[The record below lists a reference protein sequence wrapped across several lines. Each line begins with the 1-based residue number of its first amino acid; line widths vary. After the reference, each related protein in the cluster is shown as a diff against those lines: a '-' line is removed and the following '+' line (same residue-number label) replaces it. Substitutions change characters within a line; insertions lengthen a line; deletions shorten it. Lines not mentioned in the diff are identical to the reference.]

1 MPVFKQWVLAKPN
14 NDSNSSNQI
23 LANSKCSKSKKKLL
37 KRLSNQRIKYYDYD
51 SIMVMV
57 LIIFVL
63 GTYHSEDSFDLNED
77 HTPEL
82 AKGEILCRALFLSVD
97 PITSLYMK
105 YGMSFGETF
114 PGRQVARIVE
124 SRNKD
129 FLKGKVVSNLD
140 GKSDGQTKTY

>member
-1 MPVFKQWVLAKPN
+1 
-14 NDSNSSNQI
+14 
-23 LANSKCSKSKKKLL
+23 
-37 KRLSNQRIKYYDYD
+37 
-51 SIMVMV
+51 MVMV
-57 LIIFVL
+57 SITFVL

-82 AKGEILCRALFLSVD
+82 GKGEILCRALFLSVD

-129 FLKGKVVSNLD
+129 FLKGKVISNLD
-140 GKSDGQTKTY
+140 GKSDD

>member
-1 MPVFKQWVLAKPN
+1 MTQTAPIKYSRIQNAVRV
-14 NDSNSSNQI
+14 
-23 LANSKCSKSKKKLL
+23 KKWL
-37 KRLSNQRIKYYDYD
+37 NYQRIKYYGNGYDYH

-57 LIIFVL
+57 SIIFLL
-63 GTYHSEDSFDLNED
+63 GTYHSEDNFDLNED

-129 FLKGKVVSNLD
+129 FLKGKVITNLD
-140 GKSDGQTKTY
+140 GKSDDQTK

>member
-1 MPVFKQWVLAKPN
+1 
-14 NDSNSSNQI
+14 
-23 LANSKCSKSKKKLL
+23 
-37 KRLSNQRIKYYDYD
+37 
-51 SIMVMV
+51 MVMV
-57 LIIFVL
+57 SIIFVL

-129 FLKGKVVSNLD
+129 FLKGKVTTNLD
-140 GKSDGQTKTY
+140 GKSDGQTKY

>member
-1 MPVFKQWVLAKPN
+1 MTQTAP
-14 NDSNSSNQI
+14 
-23 LANSKCSKSKKKLL
+23 
-37 KRLSNQRIKYYDYD
+37 IKYSRIQNAVRVKKVTEKIKLSKNSMLRNGYDYD

-57 LIIFVL
+57 SIIFVL

-129 FLKGKVVSNLD
+129 FLKGKVLTNLD
-140 GKSDGQTKTY
+140 GKSDGQTK

>member
-1 MPVFKQWVLAKPN
+1 
-14 NDSNSSNQI
+14 
-23 LANSKCSKSKKKLL
+23 
-37 KRLSNQRIKYYDYD
+37 
-51 SIMVMV
+51 MVMFS
-57 LIIFVL
+57 IIFVL

-129 FLKGKVVSNLD
+129 FLKGKVITNLD
-140 GKSDGQTKTY
+140 GKSDDQTKNYW

>member
-1 MPVFKQWVLAKPN
+1 
-14 NDSNSSNQI
+14 
-23 LANSKCSKSKKKLL
+23 
-37 KRLSNQRIKYYDYD
+37 
-51 SIMVMV
+51 MVMFS
-57 LIIFVL
+57 IIFVL

-129 FLKGKVVSNLD
+129 FLKGKVISNLD
-140 GKSDGQTKTY
+140 GKSDD

>member
-1 MPVFKQWVLAKPN
+1 MPVFKQWVLARPN

-37 KRLSNQRIKYYDYD
+37 KRLNCQRIKYYDYD
-51 SIMVMV
+51 SMMVMV
-57 LIIFVL
+57 SIIFVL

-129 FLKGKVVSNLD
+129 FLKGKVISNLD
-140 GKSDGQTKTY
+140 GKSDD